1 MKKILLILLVI
12 LVSGALYATPEI
24 GIPYMNK
31 PTIDGKIDANEWQG
45 ASRVAG
51 FHLLGGRGPEPNK
64 SVVYV
69 GYDDDNFYLAYRFYG
84 PNKPKGVDRG
94 KSGPYWEDDSIEFF
108 LNGDINQESYY
119 QIIANCSGGFVVF
132 AYNLGGLGD
141 GNDMGGK
148 AVDLNVE
155 YKTYISPAYP
165 DLTASPDDLWWE
177 GEISISWK
185 SLGYS
190 PKEGDE
196 GFLFLAR
203 DNVYPVAYN
212 SDYGFAVNNFFEK
225 DKYPIIHF
233 LKDTVVARMY
243 EDIYSDFEIYN
254 PTGNEKSIDIINK
267 IIYDGKISETIKDTI
282 KIPAGKKSEF
292 SLKEK
297 LPKSIFT
304 LITEITENGK
314 ILQKTENDI
323 INIEMFSYNY
333 DKEKDKIILNFDFTG
348 FGINKYPYVDL
359 RLMKEDN
366 MLDGFMIN
374 ITEDKRQ
381 QTIEIDMS
389 KYEKGKYTLV
399 CWIKGTVNIVETIKK

>member
-1 MKKILLILLVI
+1 M
-12 LVSGALYATPEI
+12 
-24 GIPYMNK
+24 
-31 PTIDGKIDANEWQG
+31 
-45 ASRVAG
+45 
-51 FHLLGGRGPEPNK
+51 
-64 SVVYV
+64 
-69 GYDDDNFYLAYRFYG
+69 
-84 PNKPKGVDRG
+84 
-94 KSGPYWEDDSIEFF
+94 
-108 LNGDINQESYY
+108 
-119 QIIANCSGGFVVF
+119 
-132 AYNLGGLGD
+132 
-141 GNDMGGK
+141 
-148 AVDLNVE
+148 
-155 YKTYISPAYP
+155 
-165 DLTASPDDLWWE
+165 
-177 GEISISWK
+177 
-185 SLGYS
+185 
-190 PKEGDE
+190 
-196 GFLFLAR
+196 
-203 DNVYPVAYN
+203 
-212 SDYGFAVNNFFEK
+212 
-225 DKYPIIHF
+225 
-233 LKDTVVARMY
+233 KDTVVARMY

-314 ILQKTENDI
+314 VLQKTENDI